1 MRSEKMK
8 NQFPKMSVG
17 GISRRNVL
25 AAGALLPVAGALRA
39 QAGVGHIAVGFAPGG
54 AADGLA
60 RLAADKLKGVVAPS
74 VVVDNRVGAA
84 ARIAIEHV
92 RNSAPD
98 GMNMVLVP
106 DATMFLYPH
115 VYKELK
121 YDPAKDF
128 IPVTRLIS
136 MSLVMYVGPGVPAS
150 VKTVKDYIDWVKTN
164 PKNMV
169 YGTPA
174 AGATPHF
181 TGAMFARAAGLDMQ
195 PVHYKG
201 GAPAIQDL
209 VAGQVPVVFGST
221 SDGIAMVQAGKAR
234 ALAVSSAR
242 RTVMFPDVPTF
253 TELGFKDLVVE
264 DGLGV
269 YVPAKTPAETV
280 ARINTGLQ
288 AALKTRDLQTPI
300 RDWGFD
306 ISGETSVEF
315 SERLTRE
322 RARWQGIVKATG
334 FTAME

>member
-1 MRSEKMK
+1 MKHVNLKTHSGTNLGGMR
-8 NQFPKMSVG
+8 
-17 GISRRNVL
+17 RRELL
-25 AAGALLPVAGALRA
+25 AAGALAPLAGGALA
-39 QAGVGHIAVGFAPGG
+39 QAGVGRIVVGFAAGG

-60 RLAADKLKGVVAPS
+60 RLAAEKLRGVVAPNM
-74 VVVDNRVGAA
+74 VVENRIGAA

-92 RNSAPD
+92 KASAPD
-98 GMNMVLVP
+98 GTHMVLVP

-136 MSLVMYVGPGVPAS
+136 MSMVMYVGPAVPAS
-150 VKTVKDYIDWVKTN
+150 VKTVKDYIEWVKTS
-164 PKNMV
+164 PKNLV

-234 ALAVSSAR
+234 ALAASASR
-242 RTVMFPDVPTF
+242 RTAMFPDVPTF

-269 YVPAKTPAETV
+269 YVPAKTPADAV
-280 ARINTGLQ
+280 NRLNAGLQ
-288 AALKTRDLQTPI
+288 AALKTRDLQVPI

-306 ISGETSVEF
+306 ISGETSGEF
-315 SERLTRE
+315 TERLNRE
-322 RARWQGIVKATG
+322 RARWQTIVKATG
-334 FTAME
+334 FSAME

>member
-1 MRSEKMK
+1 MKHVDLNNQSGTRLAGMR
-8 NQFPKMSVG
+8 
-17 GISRRNVL
+17 RRDLL
-25 AAGALLPVAGALRA
+25 AAGALTPLAGGALA
-39 QAGVGHIAVGFAPGG
+39 QAGVGHIVVGFAAGG

-60 RLAADKLKGVVAPS
+60 RLAAEKLRGVVAPN
-74 VVVDNRVGAA
+74 VVVENRIGAA
-84 ARIAIEHV
+84 ARIAIEYV
-92 RNSAPD
+92 KASAPD
-98 GMNMVLVP
+98 GTNMVLVP

-136 MSLVMYVGPGVPAS
+136 MSMVMYVGPAVPAS
-150 VKTVKDYIDWVKTN
+150 VKTVKDYIEWVKTN
-164 PKNMV
+164 PKNLV

-181 TGAMFARAAGLDMQ
+181 TGAMFARAAGLEMQ

-234 ALAVSSAR
+234 ALAASASR
-242 RTVMFPDVPTF
+242 RTAMFPDVPTF

-269 YVPAKTPAETV
+269 YVPAKTPTDVVNRLNA
-280 ARINTGLQ
+280 GLQ
-288 AALKTRDLQTPI
+288 AALKTRDLQVPI

-306 ISGETSVEF
+306 ISGETTSDF
-315 SERLTRE
+315 TERLNRE
-322 RARWQGIVKATG
+322 RARWQAVVKATG

>member
-1 MRSEKMK
+1 MK
-8 NQFPKMSVG
+8 PGNMKSLSMAKSG
-17 GISRRNVL
+17 GLRRRDLL
-25 AAGALLPVAGALRA
+25 AAGTLLPLAGALQA
-39 QAGVGHIAVGFAPGG
+39 QAGVGHIVVGFAAGG

-60 RLAADKLKGVVAPS
+60 RLAADKLRGVVAPS
-74 VVVDNRVGAA
+74 VVVENRIGAA
-84 ARIAIEHV
+84 ARIAIEYV
-92 RNSAPD
+92 RNSTPD

-128 IPVTRLIS
+128 TPVTRLIS

-150 VKTVKDYIDWVKTN
+150 VKTIKDYVEWAKSN

-181 TGAMFARAAGLDMQ
+181 TGAMFARAAGLDLQ

-242 RTVMFPDVPTF
+242 RTAMFPDVPTF

-269 YVPAKTPAETV
+269 YVPSKTPAEMV
-280 ARINTGLQ
+280 ARLNAGLQ
-288 AALKTRDLQTPI
+288 AALKTRDLQGPI

-306 ISGETSVEF
+306 ISGESSVEF
-315 SERLTRE
+315 SERLARE
-322 RARWQGIVKATG
+322 RSRWQGIVRSTG